1 MRDEVNVKHNR
12 GKNVN
17 PGPVIW
23 MKKIKECWNLNY
35 GILEGLLS

>member
-1 MRDEVNVKHNR
+1 MRDEVNR
-12 GKNVN
+12 GKNVI

-23 MKKIKECWNLNY
+23 MKKIKECWNLDY